1 MSELVRYWVNSGK
14 HLLASISGLALSG
27 SSSRTR
33 FKMPLSR
40 GFDSSTGT
48 AGPRTYA
55 GIPSMRLNP
64 VAPGSNKVR
73 FNLKL
78 AAAKSA

>member
-1 MSELVRYWVNSGK
+1 MLV
-14 HLLASISGLALSG
+14 LSSSQFDPKR

-40 GFDSSTGT
+40 GFDSSTRT